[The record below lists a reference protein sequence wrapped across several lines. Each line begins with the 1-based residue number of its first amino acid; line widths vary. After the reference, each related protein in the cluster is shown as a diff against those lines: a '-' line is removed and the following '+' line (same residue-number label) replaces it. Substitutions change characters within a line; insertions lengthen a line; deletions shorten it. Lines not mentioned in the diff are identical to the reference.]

1 MLRVRT
7 LAFLGVVG
15 ISFAPVFVR
24 LAAVSPSTTGFFR
37 ALYALPVLVLLWL
50 PVRRRDLRTPGQ
62 RLLALAAGG
71 LFGCDLEVWHR
82 SIEAVG
88 AGLAT
93 VLGNTQV
100 FFVALAAWAL
110 QGERP
115 RRALFVALPPMFA
128 GVVLTSG
135 LGRPEAYGADPVAG
149 VVYGLLTALF
159 YSSFLLV
166 FRRAN
171 AGERSPVIG
180 PWMDATVGIV
190 LSIWLWGTLDG
201 GLDFIFVWPAHGWLM
216 ALAAVPHVVS
226 WQLIARALPRMPAVE
241 TSVLLLGQPVLAVL
255 WGTLLL
261 SERLSALQA
270 GGVGLVLAGI
280 AFLSLSAARRS
291 DTIAGP
297 RS

>member
-1 MLRVRT
+1 LLRLRS

-24 LAAVSPSTTGFFR
+24 LAAVSPSTAGFFR
-37 ALYALPVLVLLWL
+37 TLYALPVLAVLWL
-50 PVRRRDLRTPGQ
+50 RVRERDLRTRRE
-62 RLLALAAGG
+62 RLVAVAAGV
-71 LFGCDLEVWHR
+71 LFGCDLAVWHR
-82 SIEAVG
+82 SIDAVG

-115 RRALFVALPPMFA
+115 RPALFVALPPMFA

-135 LGRPEAYGADPVAG
+135 LGRPEAYGAEPWKG
-149 VVYGLLTALF
+149 VLYGIVTALF
-159 YSSFLLV
+159 YTAFLLV

-171 AGERSPVIG
+171 AGRGPVIG
-180 PWMDATVGIV
+180 PWLDATAGAVVTLALSGI
-190 LSIWLWGTLDG
+190 LDG
-201 GLDFIFVWPAHGWLM
+201 ELDVAFAWPAHGWLL

-226 WQLIARALPRMPAVE
+226 WQLIAGALPRMPAVE
-241 TSVLLLGQPVLAVL
+241 TSVLLLGQPVLAVV

-261 SERLSALQA
+261 REDPSPLQVS
-270 GGVGLVLAGI
+270 GVVLVLAGI
-280 AFLSLSAARRS
+280 AFISFSRARGSETMAA
-291 DTIAGP
+291 P